1 MKRLPLGLRL
11 KGQGDLG
18 KQMTEAGVAGE
29 SIHACA
35 ARTTARAK
43 APRQGGPEHRQQAGW
58 GGGDG

>member
-1 MKRLPLGLRL
+1 MGLRL